1 MPRTFGKQ
9 PIREVVWR
17 AGYTHA
23 EFADELGIKP
33 RSHVF
38 SAMGGVVPPSDEL
51 RQAAST
57 FLGVPLADL
66 FTAESLAEVCRPLP
80 PGLRRKSAAQR

>member
-1 MPRTFGKQ
+1 MPRTFGEQ

-38 SAMGGVVPPSDEL
+38 SAMGAL
-51 RQAAST
+51 RT
-57 FLGVPLADL
+57 
-66 FTAESLAEVCRPLP
+66 
-80 PGLRRKSAAQR
+80 